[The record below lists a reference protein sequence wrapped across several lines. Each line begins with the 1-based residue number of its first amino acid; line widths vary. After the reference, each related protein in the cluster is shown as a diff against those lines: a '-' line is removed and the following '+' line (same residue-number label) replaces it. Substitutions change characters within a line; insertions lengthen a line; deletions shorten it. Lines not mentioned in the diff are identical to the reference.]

1 MTRPR
6 EIQEHHLLRRA
17 VVYIRQSSPEQV
29 RANTGSAAVQRDL
42 VDKVAAWGWPAS
54 RIDVLDGDLGVSGAR
69 PGARDDFNSFLQ
81 RMSAN
86 EIGLVAVVD
95 ASRLSRNIVDLL
107 RFIQY
112 AQPNRVLLAQGD
124 QVIDFNDPTSTFVG
138 GILSLN
144 AIRENQA
151 RIHLSVQARWKKAR
165 AGTAPTGPPVGYVRL
180 PDGSWTKDPDPQV
193 REVIRLIFDKFLE
206 LGSLRKVVRYLRA
219 NAIQVPRRRRR
230 NRPLWTDATYTAI
243 TSMLKNPV
251 YAGQYIFGQTK
262 QEPSAEGSRKR
273 PRQLPQPPD
282 KCVTIQQ
289 HHEPYVDLG
298 RWSSAQKRISGNRIL
313 LSAAPGRGE
322 ALLQGLLR
330 CPIHNR
336 FFTLC
341 TTTGAP
347 APMGA

>member
-1 MTRPR
+1 
-6 EIQEHHLLRRA
+6 
-17 VVYIRQSSPEQV
+17 
-29 RANTGSAAVQRDL
+29 
-42 VDKVAAWGWPAS
+42 
-54 RIDVLDGDLGVSGAR
+54 
-69 PGARDDFNSFLQ
+69 
-81 RMSAN
+81 MSAN

-243 TSMLKNPV
+243 TSLLKNPV
-251 YAGQYIFGQTK
+251 YAGQYIFGQPNRSHRQRVPGNGLASYRSRRT
-262 QEPSAEGSRKR
+262 SGSPYNNTTNLMWILGGGAALKSEF
-273 PRQLPQPPD
+273 PETVSYCPP
-282 KCVTIQQ
+282 
-289 HHEPYVDLG
+289 
-298 RWSSAQKRISGNRIL
+298 
-313 LSAAPGRGE
+313 
-322 ALLQGLLR
+322 LQGAER
-330 CPIHNR
+330 R
-336 FFTLC
+336 FSRASCAARF
-341 TTTGAP
+341 TTGFSHSVQRP
-347 APMGA
+347 ALQPRWGPSPALSTLPLPTAT